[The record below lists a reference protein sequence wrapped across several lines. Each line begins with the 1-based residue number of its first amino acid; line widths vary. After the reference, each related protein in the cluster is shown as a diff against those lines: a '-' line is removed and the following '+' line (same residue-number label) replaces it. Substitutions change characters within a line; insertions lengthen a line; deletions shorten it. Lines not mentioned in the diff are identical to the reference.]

1 MSTITETKETNMTS
15 ALDIKQ
21 VLLVDDD
28 QNIRTLAQMGLE
40 GLTDW
45 KVELAASGAEAIR
58 KASELKPDLIILD
71 VMMPGMDGP
80 TTLGELRKVD
90 SLTDIPVIFMT
101 AKAQTHELELYQRM
115 GAKGIITK
123 PFDPMT
129 LPDDIQGILNKS

>member
-1 MSTITETKETNMTS
+1 MTTYIN
-15 ALDIKQ
+15 IKQ

-45 KVELAASGAEAIR
+45 KVELAASGAEAIS
-58 KASELKPDLIILD
+58 KATAVKPDLIILD

-80 TTLGELRKVD
+80 TTLSELRKVE
-90 SLTDIPVIFMT
+90 SLSSIPVIFMT
-101 AKAQTHELELYQRM
+101 AKAQTHEVELYQSM
-115 GAKGIITK
+115 GARGIITK

>member
-1 MSTITETKETNMTS
+1 MTS
-15 ALDIKQ
+15 AADIKQ

-58 KASELKPDLIILD
+58 KASALKPDLIILD

-90 SLTDIPVIFMT
+90 SLTGIPVIFMT
-101 AKAQTHELELYQRM
+101 AKAQTHEVELYQKM
-115 GAKGIITK
+115 GARGIITK

>member
-1 MSTITETKETNMTS
+1 MTIS
-15 ALDIKQ
+15 IDIKK

-28 QNIRTLAQMGLE
+28 MNIRTLAQMGLE

-45 KVELAASGAEAIR
+45 KVELAASGAEAVA
-58 KASELKPDLIILD
+58 KATEMQPDLIILD

-80 TTLGELRKVD
+80 TTLGELRKVE
-90 SLTDIPVIFMT
+90 SLALVPVIFMT
-101 AKAQTHELELYQRM
+101 AKAQTHEVELYQQM

-129 LPDDIQGILNKS
+129 LPEDIQGILSKG

>member
-1 MSTITETKETNMTS
+1 MTTS
-15 ALDIKQ
+15 INIKQ

-28 QNIRTLAQMGLE
+28 LNIRTLAQMGLE

-45 KVELAASGAEAIR
+45 KVELAGSGAEAVI
-58 KASELKPDLIILD
+58 KATELQPDLIILD

-80 TTLGELRKVD
+80 TTLTELRKIEN
-90 SLTDIPVIFMT
+90 LAATPVIFMT
-101 AKAQTHELELYQRM
+101 AKAQTHEVELYQMM

-129 LPDDIQGILNKS
+129 LSDDIQGILSKG

>member
-1 MSTITETKETNMTS
+1 MTS
-15 ALDIKQ
+15 AANIKQ

-28 QNIRTLAQMGLE
+28 LNIRTLAQMGLE

-45 KVELAASGAEAIR
+45 KVELAASGAEAID
-58 KASELKPDLIILD
+58 KANEIKPDLIILD

-80 TTLGELRKVD
+80 TTLGELRKLD
-90 SLTDIPVIFMT
+90 ALTKIPVIFMT
-101 AKAQTHELELYQRM
+101 AKAQTHEVELYQKM

>member
-1 MSTITETKETNMTS
+1 MTT
-15 ALDIKQ
+15 AMEIKQ

-28 QNIRTLAQMGLE
+28 LNIRTLAQMGLE

-45 KVELAASGAEAIR
+45 KVELASSGAEALT
-58 KASELKPDLIILD
+58 KAAELKPDLIILD

-90 SLTDIPVIFMT
+90 TLNSIPVIFMT
-101 AKAQTHELELYQRM
+101 AKAQTHEVELYQKM
-115 GAKGIITK
+115 GARGIITK

-129 LPDDIQGILNKS
+129 LPDDIQGILARGYVS

>member
-1 MSTITETKETNMTS
+1 MTTS
-15 ALDIKQ
+15 IEIKQ

-45 KVELAASGAEAIR
+45 KVELAASGAEAIS
-58 KASELKPDLIILD
+58 KATAVKPDLIILD

-90 SLTDIPVIFMT
+90 ELNAVPVIFMT
-101 AKAQTHELELYQRM
+101 AKAQTHEVELYQKL
-115 GAKGIITK
+115 GARGIITK

-129 LPDDIQGILNKS
+129 LPDDIQGILSKS

>member
-1 MSTITETKETNMTS
+1 MTTS
-15 ALDIKQ
+15 IDIKQ

-28 QNIRTLAQMGLE
+28 MNIRTLAQMGLE

-45 KVELAASGAEAIR
+45 KVELAASGAEAIS
-58 KASELKPDLIILD
+58 KATELKPDLIILD

-80 TTLGELRKVD
+80 TTLSELRKVE
-90 SLTDIPVIFMT
+90 SLKGVPVIFMT
-101 AKAQTHELELYQRM
+101 AKAQTHEVELYQKM

-129 LPDDIQGILNKS
+129 LPDDIQGILSKG

>member
-1 MSTITETKETNMTS
+1 MTT
-15 ALDIKQ
+15 AAEIKQ
-21 VLLVDDD
+21 ILLVDDD

-45 KVELAASGAEAIR
+45 KVELAASGAEAIS
-58 KASELKPDLIILD
+58 KATSLQPDLIILD

-80 TTLGELRKVD
+80 TTLGEIRKIEALDGV
-90 SLTDIPVIFMT
+90 PVIFMT
-101 AKAQTHELELYQRM
+101 AKAQTHEVEMFQKL

-129 LPDDIQGILNKS
+129 LPDDIQGILSKS

>member
-1 MSTITETKETNMTS
+1 MTS
-15 ALDIKQ
+15 AANIKQ

-28 QNIRTLAQMGLE
+28 LNIRTLAQMGLE

-45 KVELAASGAEAIR
+45 KVELAASGAEAID
-58 KASELKPDLIILD
+58 KANEIKPDLIILD

-80 TTLGELRKVD
+80 TTLSELRKVD
-90 SLTDIPVIFMT
+90 SLNSIPVIFMT
-101 AKAQTHELELYQRM
+101 AKAQTHELELYQKM

>member
-90 SLTDIPVIFMT
+90 SLTGIPVIFMT

>member
-1 MSTITETKETNMTS
+1 MTI
-15 ALDIKQ
+15 AADIKN

-28 QNIRTLAQMGLE
+28 MNIRTLAQMGLE

-45 KVELAASGAEAIR
+45 NVELAGSGAEAIA
-58 KASELKPDLIILD
+58 KATALKPDLIILD

-80 TTLGELRKVD
+80 TTLGELRKIEA
-90 SLTDIPVIFMT
+90 LQGIPVIFMT
-101 AKAQTHELELYQRM
+101 AKAQTHEVELYQKM

-129 LPDDIQGILNKS
+129 LPDDIQGILSKS

>member
-1 MSTITETKETNMTS
+1 MTS

-58 KASELKPDLIILD
+58 KAAELKPDLIILD

-90 SLTDIPVIFMT
+90 SLTAIPVIFMT
-101 AKAQTHELELYQRM
+101 AKAQTHEVELYQRM

>member
-1 MSTITETKETNMTS
+1 MTTS
-15 ALDIKQ
+15 INIKQ

-45 KVELAASGAEAIR
+45 KVELAASGAEAIT
-58 KASELKPDLIILD
+58 KAIAIKPDLIILD
-71 VMMPGMDGP
+71 IMMPGMDGP
-80 TTLGELRKVD
+80 TTLSELRKVEAL
-90 SLTDIPVIFMT
+90 SSIPVIFMT
-101 AKAQTHELELYQRM
+101 AKAQTHELELYQSM
-115 GAKGIITK
+115 GARGIITK

>member
-1 MSTITETKETNMTS
+1 MTS
-15 ALDIKQ
+15 AANIKQ

-28 QNIRTLAQMGLE
+28 LNIRTLAQMGLE

-45 KVELAASGAEAIR
+45 KVELAASGAEAID
-58 KASELKPDLIILD
+58 KANEIKPDLIILD

-80 TTLGELRKVD
+80 TTLGELRKLD
-90 SLTDIPVIFMT
+90 ALTTIPVIFMT
-101 AKAQTHELELYQRM
+101 AKAQTHEVELYQKM

>member
-1 MSTITETKETNMTS
+1 MTTS
-15 ALDIKQ
+15 IDIKQ

-28 QNIRTLAQMGLE
+28 LNIRTLAQMGLE

-45 KVELAASGAEAIR
+45 KVELAGSGAEAVT
-58 KASELKPDLIILD
+58 KATEMQPDLIILD

-80 TTLGELRKVD
+80 TTLAELRKIE
-90 SLTDIPVIFMT
+90 SLAGTPVIFMT

-129 LPDDIQGILNKS
+129 LSDDIQGILSKG

>member
-1 MSTITETKETNMTS
+1 MTTS
-15 ALDIKQ
+15 IDIKQ

-28 QNIRTLAQMGLE
+28 MNIRTLAQMGLE

-45 KVELAASGAEAIR
+45 KVELAGSGAEALT
-58 KASELKPDLIILD
+58 KATEMKPDLIILD

-80 TTLGELRKVD
+80 TTLSELRKVE
-90 SLTDIPVIFMT
+90 SLAGIPVIFMT
-101 AKAQTHELELYQRM
+101 AKAQTHELELYQKM

-129 LPDDIQGILNKS
+129 LPDDIQGILSKG

>member
-1 MSTITETKETNMTS
+1 MTTTI
-15 ALDIKQ
+15 DIKQ

-45 KVELAASGAEAIR
+45 KVELAASGAEAIS
-58 KASELKPDLIILD
+58 KATAVKPDLIILD

-80 TTLGELRKVD
+80 TTLAELRKLEEL
-90 SLTDIPVIFMT
+90 STIPVIFMT
-101 AKAQTHELELYQRM
+101 AKAQTHEVELYQKM
-115 GAKGIITK
+115 GARGIITK

-129 LPDDIQGILNKS
+129 LPDDIQGILSKS

>member
-1 MSTITETKETNMTS
+1 MTS
-15 ALDIKQ
+15 AANIKQ

-28 QNIRTLAQMGLE
+28 LNIRTLAQMGLE

-45 KVELAASGAEAIR
+45 KVELAASGAEAID
-58 KASELKPDLIILD
+58 KANEIKPDLIILD

-80 TTLGELRKVD
+80 TTLGELRKLD
-90 SLTDIPVIFMT
+90 ALTMIPVIFMT
-101 AKAQTHELELYQRM
+101 AKAQTHEVELYQKM

>member
-1 MSTITETKETNMTS
+1 MTS
-15 ALDIKQ
+15 SAYIKQ

-45 KVELAASGAEAIR
+45 KVDLAASGAEAIS
-58 KASELKPDLIILD
+58 KATELQPDLIILD

-80 TTLGELRKVD
+80 TTLSELRKVD
-90 SLTDIPVIFMT
+90 SLMAIPVIFMT
-101 AKAQTHELELYQRM
+101 AKAQTHEVELYQKM

-129 LPDDIQGILNKS
+129 LPDDIQGILTKS

>member
-1 MSTITETKETNMTS
+1 MTS

-90 SLTDIPVIFMT
+90 SLTGIPVIFMT

>member
-1 MSTITETKETNMTS
+1 MTTS
-15 ALDIKQ
+15 IEIKQ

-28 QNIRTLAQMGLE
+28 LNILTLAQMGLE

-45 KVELAASGAEAIR
+45 KVELAGSGAEAVT
-58 KASELKPDLIILD
+58 KATVMQPDLIILD

-80 TTLGELRKVD
+80 TTLVELRKVAG
-90 SLTDIPVIFMT
+90 LAGTPVIFMT
-101 AKAQTHELELYQRM
+101 AKAQTHEVELYQQM

-129 LPDDIQGILNKS
+129 LPDDIQGILSKG

>member
-1 MSTITETKETNMTS
+1 MT
-15 ALDIKQ
+15 AAIEIKQ

-45 KVELAASGAEAIR
+45 KVDLAASGAEAIT
-58 KASELKPDLIILD
+58 KATALRPDLIILD

-80 TTLGELRKVD
+80 TTLDELRKVTTLSD
-90 SLTDIPVIFMT
+90 VPVIFMT
-101 AKAQTHELELYQRM
+101 AKAQTHELEQYRKM

-129 LPDDIQGILNKS
+129 LADDIQGILDES

>member
-1 MSTITETKETNMTS
+1 MNTV
-15 ALDIKQ
+15 ADIKQ

-28 QNIRTLAQMGLE
+28 LNIRTLAQMGLE

-45 KVELAASGAEAIR
+45 KVELAGSGAEALS
-58 KASELKPDLIILD
+58 KATELKPDLIILD

-80 TTLGELRKVD
+80 TTLSELRKVEA
-90 SLTDIPVIFMT
+90 LAGIPVIFMT
-101 AKAQTHELELYQRM
+101 AKAQTHEVELYQKM

-129 LPDDIQGILNKS
+129 LPDDIQGILSKG

>member
-1 MSTITETKETNMTS
+1 MTS
-15 ALDIKQ
+15 AADIKQ

-45 KVELAASGAEAIR
+45 KVELAASGAEAIS
-58 KASELKPDLIILD
+58 KASALKPDLIILD

-90 SLTDIPVIFMT
+90 SLTGIPVIFMT
-101 AKAQTHELELYQRM
+101 AKAQTHEVELYQKM
-115 GAKGIITK
+115 GARGIITK

-129 LPDDIQGILNKS
+129 LPEDIQGILNKS